1 MISGF
6 KVMKPK
12 TITNKEIPPM
22 KNILIAG
29 LLVVSSAAFAG
40 GRNANEPVNPPQ
52 PPVVVESAPG
62 ICAKFYNKVIPHY
75 HASDI
80 ELAPLYR
87 PLLAAPL
94 KTVALVGADAFCVT
108 MLVPVVVESLCHS
121 ARKAGYSCVSGADW
135 TFTRPDVP

>member
-1 MISGF
+1 
-6 KVMKPK
+6 
-12 TITNKEIPPM
+12 M

-52 PPVVVESAPG
+52 PPVVVEESAPG
-62 ICAKFYNKVIPHY
+62 ICAAFYSKFIPHY

-80 ELAPLYR
+80 ELAPIYK
-87 PLLAAPL
+87 PVLAAPL
-94 KTVALVGADAFCVT
+94 KAVALVGADAFCLG
-108 MLVPVVVESLCHS
+108 MFLPVAVESLCKS
-121 ARKAGYSCVSGADW
+121 AREAGYTCVSGHDW